1 MIITLIKVLL
11 QFKILG
17 RANILRYVVKLFR
30 VKANTLLHRAAKW
43 LPLRDICVTT
53 YNGIMVIIS

>member
-1 MIITLIKVLL
+1 MIITLIKELL

-30 VKANTLLHRAAKW
+30 VKANTLLHRAAKC

-53 YNGIMVIIS
+53 